1 MAEMLLINPRARRK
15 ARKAPRSAAQRR
27 ATAKLVAMSRRRRRN
42 PAPAAAPLAM
52 NPRRRRKMA
61 RRSNPVRFVRRAR
74 RMSNPAMRFS
84 TAGIMAAFQQ
94 ALVQGAGAVAFGIV
108 HGQVQKFLP
117 ASLVPT
123 PGSIGIGDAVKAALT
138 VFIGSALR
146 GPTRGLSVKAAT
158 GALTVQ
164 AHDLIKT
171 FVPSTLPL
179 GYAAPG
185 YVTQGQTRVGPNRAI
200 VGVGR
205 YTAPGATALL
215 SSYTTPGGA
224 TPLLNGRAAQYREGV
239 SFYK

>member
-1 MAEMLLINPRARRK
+1 MAEMLLINPRTRAK
-15 ARKAPRSAAQRR
+15 RKAPRTAAQRR
-27 ATAKLVAMSRRRRRN
+27 ATAKMQAANRRRSRRRN
-42 PAPAAAPLAM
+42 PVAPLAM
-52 NPRRRRKMA
+52 NPRTRRRAA
-61 RRSNPVRFVRRAR
+61 RRSNPIRMVRRAR

-94 ALVQGAGAVAFGIV
+94 ALVQGAGAVAFDIV
-108 HGQVQKFLP
+108 HGQVQRFLP

-164 AHDLIKT
+164 AHSLIKT
-171 FVPSTLPL
+171 FVPASLPL

-185 YVTQGQTRVGPNRAI
+185 YVTQGQTRVGPTRAI

-205 YTAPGATALL
+205 YTRPGATALL
-215 SSYTTPGGA
+215 SSYTPA
-224 TPLLNGRAAQYREGV
+224 DSMTPLLNGRAAQYREGV

>member
-61 RRSNPVRFVRRAR
+61 RRSNPIRMIRRAR
-74 RMSNPAMRFS
+74 RSNPAMRFS
-84 TAGIMAAFQQ
+84 TAGLMAAVQQ
-94 ALVQGAGAVAFGIV
+94 ALVQGAGAVAFDIV
-108 HGQVQKFLP
+108 HGQVQRFLP

-164 AHDLIKT
+164 AHSLIKT

-215 SSYTTPGGA
+215 SSYTTPGAA